1 MQRGKELEATDWS
14 AASPGRDDLW
24 SHSPCWLIRPSSRPG
39 LRRGLSQEVEG
50 LDPTARLPGTPRPS
64 PPWGRRRGSALGPR
78 PGPVPGG
85 VQSLQRLP
93 GKVVGAK
100 EQHPPGRLLADSGA
114 SAVPAGGAAEPGRC
128 LTRAARPPS
137 RQPRTPA
144 APNQEHHLS
153 PAAHHAHA
161 YPGGGVYGRRPRHT
175 QRTGRGLSRGR
186 LDQIGLTLRKKFD
199 GII

>member
-1 MQRGKELEATDWS
+1 MLANQAY
-14 AASPGRDDLW
+14 
-24 SHSPCWLIRPSSRPG
+24 SRPG
-39 LRRGLSQEVEG
+39 LWRGLSQEVEG

-78 PGPVPGG
+78 SSPVPGG

-100 EQHPPGRLLADSGA
+100 KQHPPGRLLADSGA

-161 YPGGGVYGRRPRHT
+161 YPGGGVYGRRPKHT

>member
-1 MQRGKELEATDWS
+1 MLAKQA
-14 AASPGRDDLW
+14 
-24 SHSPCWLIRPSSRPG
+24 CSRPWAPA
-39 LRRGLSQEVEG
+39 GLSEPGFPRAGDVG
-50 LDPTARLPGTPRPS
+50 PGPHGRLPGTPRPS
-64 PPWGRRRGSALGPR
+64 PPWGRRRGLALGPR

-85 VQSLQRLP
+85 VQSPQRLP

-114 SAVPAGGAAEPGRC
+114 PAVSAGGAAEPGLC
-128 LTRAARPPS
+128 LTRAARPPY

-161 YPGGGVYGRRPRHT
+161 YPGGGAYGRRPRLT

-186 LDQIGLTLRKKFD
+186 LHPIE
-199 GII
+199 